1 MKFKKYTKRYYAT
14 LLKKVIAKSKVKKG
28 EIDNY
33 RKRNEAKKLVFFKLC
48 HICTYYTLYEKVRL
62 TEPI

>member
-14 LLKKVIAKSKVKKG
+14 LLKKVIAKSKEKRG

-33 RKRNEAKKLVFFKLC
+33 RSRNEAKKLVFLKLLSY
-48 HICTYYTLYEKVRL
+48 TSYTLYEKGRL

>member
-14 LLKKVIAKSKVKKG
+14 LLKKVIAKSKEKRV

-33 RKRNEAKKLVFFKLC
+33 RKRNEAKMQ
-48 HICTYYTLYEKVRL
+48 RN
-62 TEPI
+62 